1 MNNLKFTRIE
11 RFMVSD
17 KGRRITN
24 FAYSWGAAIVIIGAL
39 FKIIHL
45 PYANIM
51 LSFGMGTEA
60 LIFILLGF
68 DVPYKVY
75 KWEEVFPV
83 LDSKKEE
90 DRPDF
95 SNLAKGEIGGFVGG
109 GSGILGDI
117 SGLAGSG
124 SGVVGGGSGVVIV
137 GGGTGQ
143 GNGAVASEGG
153 MASTGGGVFCAG
165 GPQPFIPAGLNVSEE
180 DVESLSDSI
189 QKLSQASQQISKMA
203 EHVTSFGQTASSL
216 ANVSET
222 LLNSY
227 RGISDNSEG
236 IVNNSIDYI
245 NQMESI
251 NRNLSGLNTIYEIQL
266 KSLSS
271 QIDAIDKVNNSL
283 TRIKEMY
290 ESSAGDTGKF
300 REETEKMSQQLS
312 ALNTVYGRILN
323 AMSANIY
330 GNNGNRF

>member
-68 DVPYKVY
+68 DVPFKVY

-83 LDSKKEE
+83 LDSKKQE

-109 GSGILGDI
+109 GSGIVGE
-117 SGLAGSG
+117 GSG
-124 SGVVGGGSGVVIV
+124 TVGGGSGVVIV
-137 GGGTGQ
+137 GGATGQ
-143 GNGAVASEGG
+143 TDGTVPSGG
-153 MASTGGGVFCAG
+153 GFASTGGGVIRAG
-165 GPQPFIPAGLNVSEE
+165 GAQPFIPAGLNVSDE

-203 EHVTSFGQTASSL
+203 EHVNSFGQTASSL

-300 REETEKMSQQLS
+300 REETEKMAQQLS